1 MGCVFM
7 FKEMNR
13 REFLKAS
20 AITGSLLISADVFG
34 VPSPLAYGSVEIP
47 EAERITITNIED
59 NYYDS
64 LRPDSK
70 IAKRYRGNM
79 YAEHGLACH
88 IESVVDGRSHS
99 LLFDFG
105 RTFHAVSPNIDML
118 KIEFNKLEA
127 LALSHNHRDHF
138 GGLVVLLKSRRE
150 KIPKGIPLYVG
161 EDAFAES
168 GQGERV
174 AHRPPKKED
183 IEALGIVKIVEII
196 DPTPIVSGA
205 YLTGRIEKVTD
216 YEKVDPGRWVQSGDN
231 RVPETFVGEQSVV
244 LTLKGK
250 GLVVLTGCAHLGV
263 VNTVKHAQKITG
275 ITKVHAILGGFHLT
289 GAKEDVI
296 RRTVA
301 DIKAMAPDYVV
312 PMHCTG
318 FEAVVVF
325 AREMPDQFILNTS
338 GTRYTF
344 SDVVI

>member
-1 MGCVFM
+1 ML
-7 FKEMNR
+7 KEINR

-20 AITGSLLISADVFG
+20 AITGSLLFTGDYFTDRG
-34 VPSPLAYGSVEIP
+34 FLAYGAVEIP
-47 EAERITITNIED
+47 VAERITITNIVD

-64 LRPDSK
+64 LRPDHK

-88 IESVVDGRSHS
+88 IETLVNGSSHS

-105 RTFHAVSPNIDML
+105 HTFHAVSPNIDML
-118 KIEFNKLEA
+118 KIEFDKLEA
-127 LALSHNHRDHF
+127 LALSHGHRDHF
-138 GGLVVLLKSRRE
+138 GGLLELLKSRRE

-161 EDAFAES
+161 EETFAES

-174 AHRPPKKED
+174 SHRPPKKDD
-183 IEALGIVKIVEII
+183 IEALGIVKVVEIT
-196 DPTPIVSGA
+196 DPTPVISGA

-216 YEKVDPGRWVQSGDN
+216 YEKVAPGRWVKKGAN
-231 RVPETFVGEQSVV
+231 RIPETFVGEQSVV
-244 LTLKGK
+244 LALKEK
-250 GLVVLTGCAHLGV
+250 GLIVFTGCAHLGV

-275 ITKVHAILGGFHLT
+275 VTKVHAILGGFHLI
-289 GAKEDVI
+289 GARDEVI

-344 SDVVI
+344 ADVVT